1 MSFSSDTKE
10 ALLEELPAKLCCK
23 KSLLMGFLTYSSIFS
38 REKIKYITE
47 IKPAADAV
55 LSLLFDIYGIK
66 GNLYVS
72 EKKTSRE
79 DNEKTGAV
87 NSYKITVSDR
97 REIMKMG
104 ADFKKDS
111 LSLYRVNKNIFN
123 DRCGKCGSYFLRGAF
138 IASGTVS
145 RPDSS
150 FHLELST
157 PYKNLASDTKE
168 LCEETGIY
176 PKITVRGSNN
186 VIYLKK
192 CDDIADFLAYIGAT
206 TAGFDYINEAIIRE
220 NRGLANRATNCD
232 TANIKKTVNAANEV
246 MMAIQYIYD
255 NGVADKLP
263 EDLQKTAELRLSN
276 PQASLSELAGMTNP
290 KITKSGLNHRLKKI
304 IEIYEKI
311 KRGKTD

>member
-1 MSFSSDTKE
+1 MSFSSETKE
-10 ALLEELPAKLCCK
+10 ALLEELPSKLCCK
-23 KSLLMGFLTYSSIFS
+23 KALLMGFLTYSSIFS

-47 IKPAADAV
+47 IKPAADTV
-55 LSLLFDIYGIK
+55 LSLLSELYGVK

-79 DNEKTGAV
+79 DTEKKGSV

-97 REIMKMG
+97 REIGKMSV
-104 ADFKKDS
+104 DFKKDS
-111 LSLYRVNKNIFN
+111 LSLYRVNKKIF
-123 DRCGKCGSYFLRGAF
+123 DGRCGKCGSYFLRGAF

-157 PYKNLASDTKE
+157 PYKNLASDTKD
-168 LCEETGIY
+168 LCEETGIT

-186 VIYLKK
+186 VIYFKK

-220 NRGLANRATNCD
+220 NRGLANRAVNCD

-246 MMAIQYIYD
+246 MTAITYLKE
-255 NGVADKLP
+255 NGMTDKLP
-263 EDLQKTAELRLSN
+263 DDLKKTAELRSEN
-276 PQASLSELAGMTNP
+276 PQASLSELADMTVP
-290 KITKSGLNHRLKKI
+290 KISKSGLNHRLKKI

-311 KRGKTD
+311 KRGKED

>member
-1 MSFSSDTKE
+1 MSFSSETKA
-10 ALLEELPAKLCCK
+10 ALLSELPTKKCCK
-23 KSLLMGFLTYSSIFS
+23 KSLLMGFLTYSSVFS

-55 LSLLFDIYGIK
+55 ISLLDELYGIK
-66 GNLYVS
+66 CNLYIS

-79 DNEKTGAV
+79 DTESKGAI
-87 NSYKITVSDR
+87 NSYKITVSDK
-97 REIMKMG
+97 REIAKMSG
-104 ADFKKDS
+104 DFKKDS
-111 LSLYRVNKNIFN
+111 LSLYRVNKSIFDN
-123 DRCGKCGSYFLRGAF
+123 RCGKCASYFLRGAF
-138 IASGTVS
+138 VASGTVS

-168 LCEETGIY
+168 LCEDTGIS
-176 PKITVRGSNN
+176 PRITQRGSNN

-220 NRGLANRATNCD
+220 NRGLANRAVNCD

-246 MMAIQYIYD
+246 MTAISYLTE
-255 NGVADKLP
+255 NGMTDKLP
-263 EDLQKTAELRLSN
+263 PDLQKTIELRLEN
-276 PQASLSELAGMTNP
+276 PQASLSELAELTNP

-304 IEIYEKI
+304 IEIYEKV
-311 KRGKTD
+311 KRGNTD